1 MPSAR
6 PSTAGRERS
15 TRWCCGP
22 SPAGTP
28 STRTSRCCGRPRRSS
43 RGGNPNM
50 PLAAAEFAER
60 LLAEAQATHPW
71 LHHRLF
77 RRLVD
82 GELTREQVRWIVR
95 EQGCFFLDTLRHAAW
110 KIISVGG
117 FTPTYEDLE
126 RQRALIPLVVEEG
139 GHDTMGGK
147 QTAHAYLFVRLCEG
161 LGWSRDEVFA
171 TDYLPT
177 TIIEKNELFQLQ
189 RSSTLEALCGGN
201 IATESINHIVSA
213 RMAQAMEK
221 HYGVP
226 RAALDFYHEHMEVE
240 EDHGER
246 AVRILSSVAVTD
258 EAQKRGLLALRR
270 AIAAR

>member
-1 MPSAR
+1 MP
-6 PSTAGRERS
+6 
-15 TRWCCGP
+15 
-22 SPAGTP
+22 
-28 STRTSRCCGRPRRSS
+28 
-43 RGGNPNM
+43 
-50 PLAAAEFAER
+50 AAPAEFATR
-60 LLAEAQATHPW
+60 LLTEVQETHPW

-77 RRLVD
+77 RTIVA
-82 GELTREQVRWIVR
+82 GELSREQVRHVVR

-117 FTPTYEDLE
+117 FTPTFEDLE

-139 GHDTMGGK
+139 GHDTIGGK

-161 LGWSRDEVFA
+161 LGWSRDEVFS

-189 RSSTLEALCGGN
+189 RASTLEALCGGN

-226 RAALDFYHEHMEVE
+226 RAALDFYHEHVEVE
-240 EDHGER
+240 EDHRDR
-246 AVRILSSVAVTD
+246 ARAILARVAVTD
-258 EAQKRGLLALRR
+258 EEQKRGMLALRR
-270 AIAAR
+270 AITARRICADGMYEAFVAR

>member
-1 MPSAR
+1 
-6 PSTAGRERS
+6 
-15 TRWCCGP
+15 
-22 SPAGTP
+22 
-28 STRTSRCCGRPRRSS
+28 
-43 RGGNPNM
+43 M
-50 PLAAAEFAER
+50 PLAPAEFAAR
-60 LLAEAQATHPW
+60 MLAEAQATHPW

-77 RRLVD
+77 QALGD
-82 GELTREQVRWIVR
+82 GALSREQARRVIR

-139 GHDTMGGK
+139 GHDTIGGE

-161 LGWSRDEVFA
+161 LGWTRDEVFD

-201 IATESINHIVSA
+201 IATESINHIASA
-213 RMAQAMEK
+213 RLAQALEK

-226 RAALDFYHEHMEVE
+226 RAALDFYNEHMEVE
-240 EDHGER
+240 ADHSER
-246 AVRILSSVAVTD
+246 AVKILSRVAVTD
-258 EAQKRGLLALRR
+258 EEQKRGLLALRR
-270 AIAAR
+270 AITARRICADGMYEAFVARGEKGS

>member
-1 MPSAR
+1 MPSA
-6 PSTAGRERS
+6 P
-15 TRWCCGP
+15 
-22 SPAGTP
+22 
-28 STRTSRCCGRPRRSS
+28 
-43 RGGNPNM
+43 
-50 PLAAAEFAER
+50 AEFATRMLTEVQ
-60 LLAEAQATHPW
+60 ETHPW

-77 RRLVD
+77 RMIVA
-82 GELTREQVRWIVR
+82 GELSREQVRHVVR

-117 FTPTYEDLE
+117 FTPSFEDLE

-139 GHDTMGGK
+139 GHDTLGGK

-161 LGWSRDEVFA
+161 LGWSRDEVFS
-171 TDYLPT
+171 TEYLPT

-189 RSSTLEALCGGN
+189 RASTLEALCGGN

-240 EDHGER
+240 EDHRDR
-246 AVRILSSVAVTD
+246 ALAILVRVAVTD
-258 EAQKRGLLALRR
+258 EEQKRGMLALRR
-270 AIAAR
+270 AMTARRICADGMYEAFVAR